1 MNDIMKM
8 IRFDLISV
16 SRLTVPYVAI
26 FAAICIIASLFSLPI
41 GFFCIISFIMIIA
54 PVQGINNSRCKRLYG
69 MLPVGRSSVIKALF
83 TEITV
88 TMFAG
93 ELLTFLCLLL
103 VRISS
108 LYKILPEKLSDI
120 AGKFPTMPDSRY
132 EKLYLL
138 AAAAFA
144 FITIVISFAQMRSE
158 IRNMEAA
165 IRELIILVAVFAAAA
180 TFISVMIYNG
190 KLRALK
196 EILLPPTSAGKWLLI
211 AVLNAVTL
219 AAAYLLCT
227 VTVKKASD
235 KEL

>member
-1 MNDIMKM
+1 
-8 IRFDLISV
+8 
-16 SRLTVPYVAI
+16 
-26 FAAICIIASLFSLPI
+26 
-41 GFFCIISFIMIIA
+41 
-54 PVQGINNSRCKRLYG
+54 
-69 MLPVGRSSVIKALF
+69 
-83 TEITV
+83 
-88 TMFAG
+88 
-93 ELLTFLCLLL
+93 
-103 VRISS
+103 
-108 LYKILPEKLSDI
+108 
-120 AGKFPTMPDSRY
+120 
-132 EKLYLL
+132 
-138 AAAAFA
+138 
-144 FITIVISFAQMRSE
+144 MRSE